1 MKKKPVT
8 EVKDLRGELDELIS
22 SIDKSTR
29 EQLVERRVESWLFE
43 TIKLAA
49 NKKKKKNE
57 KEKQKRDEMAF
68 NIFRS
73 RHLNLS
79 KLMRSLSKRKTKK
92 KKIHQRIILRRA

>member
-43 TIKLAA
+43 TMKLAA
-49 NKKKKKNE
+49 KKKKK
-57 KEKQKRDEMAF
+57 KKM
-68 NIFRS
+68 
-73 RHLNLS
+73 
-79 KLMRSLSKRKTKK
+79 KK
-92 KKIHQRIILRRA
+92 KSRNETKWRLISLDRDI